1 MEVLMNRLS
10 LLSFFAFLLICV
22 QPVLAAISVTV
33 NGQSSNAV
41 IVQGDSLQWTISGL
55 PVGATVSNE
64 IWIDLNANGV
74 LDRST
79 DILLFSFSQTDGVN
93 GATGGNGNPGDM
105 DGSAN
110 GVIYFVKMN
119 LGLAPAHYIF
129 RTALGSDTISA
140 TFTEA
145 AIPSP
150 TYTISGSVQKLGT
163 GVANVLVSAQG
174 YDNSEWDALTDANG
188 NYTINIKAAAG
199 AQYQVQIQSTSVTNG
214 YTASPGSDQV
224 TLNANL
230 TGINFVL
237 AAGKITGSVRD
248 TVGNPLVNIS
258 VNVYPPNGGTNYNGQ
273 TDGSGNYA
281 IAVPP
286 GSYRIQFGNSSQS
299 TGYLITYY
307 NQAYVDWM
315 SNNVIVSSS
324 TDTVKNIN
332 AVLKKGG
339 VISGTVVNAGS
350 NGWGITAYPYGS
362 NGNPSFSAGFGSGG
376 TYSFVVLPGTYSIQ
390 FSMYSQNSNSTQF
403 YYNQISQLPGTAVT
417 VSAVGDTVF
426 GINAD
431 FTGPVTSVPGTKS
444 AAPKTFA
451 LSQNYPNPF
460 NPSTVIGYQLPMT
473 GSVTLKI
480 YNVLGQEVASLVN
493 GTQSAGSY
501 SVVWNASQFASGVY
515 FYKIQVRQTDGTQT
529 GSFAAT
535 KRLVLLK

>member
-1 MEVLMNRLS
+1 MNRLS

-237 AAGKITGSVRD
+237 AAGKIITGSVRD

-431 FTGPVTSVPGTKS
+431 FTGPITSVPGAKS

-493 GTQSAGSY
+493 ETQSAGSY